1 MYAILK
7 KSNWATLEVKSP
19 MHVLQMQTCVK
30 EGRKQ
35 VGVERTSDVGT
46 GTAKHANV
54 RGLSTGDAIVTATTL
69 GPNNLV
75 KMDVV
80 TTLAH
85 Q

>member
-1 MYAILK
+1 
-7 KSNWATLEVKSP
+7 
-19 MHVLQMQTCVK
+19 MQKCVK

-46 GTAKHANV
+46 GTAKPVNV
-54 RGLSTGDAIVTATTL
+54 RRLSTGDATATATIL

-80 TTLAH
+80 TTLAR